1 MKVLILGSGGREHA
15 LAWKINQSSLCSKL
29 FVAPGNA
36 GTSQEAENVPIDVAD
51 FDAIANFIADN
62 QIQLLVVGP
71 EVPLVEGIH
80 EHLTQDSRLKNLL
93 IVGPSQQ
100 GAMLEGSK
108 DYAKDFMARHGI
120 PTADYKSFTKETIV
134 EAREFIRQM
143 QVPIVLKADGLA
155 AGKGVLICEDHTTA
169 LKSIDEMLVQEQF
182 GQASNTVVI
191 EQFLKGIELSVFV
204 LTDGEHYVILPEA
217 KDYKRI
223 GEKDSGPNTG
233 GMGAVSPVNFA
244 QGDFLKRVEEEVVKP
259 TIAGLKADKID
270 YKGFIFIGLMNTD
283 GQPWVIEYNVRMGDP
298 ETQVVMPRL
307 KSDLMELL
315 IAAASGTLDKVH
327 IETHSQTASTVVMV
341 AGGYPDKY
349 GKGDQISGLNTK
361 TESAIVFHAGTKK
374 SANDEV
380 VTAGGRVLNVT
391 GIGDNLEEALQNAYK
406 KVQEISWENAYFR
419 RDIGQDLLALE

>member
-134 EAREFIRQM
+134 ESREFIRQM

-327 IETHSQTASTVVMV
+327 IETHSQNVSTVVMV